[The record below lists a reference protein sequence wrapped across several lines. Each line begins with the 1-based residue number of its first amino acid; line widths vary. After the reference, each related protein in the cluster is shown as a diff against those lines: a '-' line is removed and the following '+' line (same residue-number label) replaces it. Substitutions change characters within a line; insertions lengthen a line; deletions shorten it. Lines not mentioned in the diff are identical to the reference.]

1 MQFKSNQR
9 IAILGRT
16 GTGKTY
22 FARHFFLHQFNR
34 LIIHDVKHE
43 LNGLKAT
50 YCHKP
55 EDVIW
60 CWNHNRYKIVYQPPP
75 GINLEED
82 FNNLCYLIFHKA
94 NYVLWVDEVG
104 SVTSAN
110 KIPKWFYECLRLG
123 RGRNTG
129 VISLSQRPMGIHNTV
144 LSEVDYIVSFQLH
157 LKGDR
162 EKVAGAV
169 GEEALKLGAIPR
181 YHYLMYNAYEG
192 CSWHKPI

>member
-1 MQFKSNQR
+1 MQFKSSQR

-16 GTGKTY
+16 GTGKTH
-22 FARHFFLHQFNR
+22 FSRHFFLYQIDR
-34 LIIHDVKHE
+34 LVIHDLKHE

-55 EDVIW
+55 EDIVW

-75 GINLEED
+75 GIDLIED
-82 FNNLCYLIFHKA
+82 FNNLCYLVFHKG

-104 SVTSAN
+104 SVTSAYN
-110 KIPKWFYECLRLG
+110 IPQWFSECLRLG

-129 VISLSQRPMGIHNTV
+129 VISLSQRPMDIHNTV
-144 LSEVDYIVSFQLH
+144 LSEADYIIAFQLH

-162 EKVAGAV
+162 QKVAGII
-169 GEEALKLGAIPR
+169 GEEASKLREIPR
-181 YHYLMYNAYEG
+181 YHYLLYDPYEG
-192 CSWHKPI
+192 YSFHKPI